1 MNVFKLKNKYTQ
13 QSYFVKNGA
22 GFTLIEL
29 LVVIAIIGMLSSV
42 VLASLN
48 SARGK
53 ARDARRNEDLVQI
66 RTALNLYESDN
77 GGNLPTGH
85 YWSSTA
91 PGGVYAWS
99 ILQTALSPYIKSL
112 PVDPLNNDGT
122 HAYYYTDSFDTGW
135 ISNSPGNVGTCL
147 GKAIIMAYSTEG
159 GTTRQDC
166 TLVGTGGQPYPNAII
181 LQLN

>member
-1 MNVFKLKNKYTQ
+1 MNIFNQ
-13 QSYFVKNGA
+13 KNGVLRKNNT

-29 LVVIAIIGMLSSV
+29 LVVIAIIGMLSSI

-99 ILQTALSPYIKSL
+99 NFQTLLAPYIKNL
-112 PVDPLNNDGT
+112 PVDPINDGT
-122 HAYYYTDSFDTGW
+122 HPYFYTDYFSTGW
-135 ISNSPGNVGTCL
+135 MTANAAGTCQ
-147 GKAIIMAYSTEG
+147 GKAVLVAYTTET
-159 GTTRQDC
+159 GTTRRDC
-166 TLVGTGGQPYPNAII
+166 TLDAGAEEFPNEIVI
-181 LQLN
+181 QIN